1 MSEYVPR
8 LADGWLADDL
18 RSIGAVLVEGVK
30 GCGKTETARRMSASE
45 VLLDQVL
52 DASQV
57 LAVNPAAILDGPTP
71 RLIDEWQ
78 REPRVWDFV
87 RRAVDERRGPG
98 QFVLTGSAT
107 PSDDVPRH
115 SGAGRF
121 ARMRMRPLTLFE
133 LGYSSGVVSVAAL
146 LQGKECLAMTR
157 DVSVPEYAERLAV
170 GGWPALIGADQ
181 ARAQRYLDSYIDNL
195 IEVDVPLVSGTR
207 RDPRR
212 IRRFLLAFA
221 QLSSHPA
228 RMSTLVARAAEAD
241 DQIPSGDSAVGVSR
255 WAAQPYLDA
264 LERLMVVDDVP
275 AWSPRLRS
283 RARLVEIPKRQLVDP
298 SLAAALMRCDAE
310 RLLNDLETLG
320 FLFES
325 MVARDLRIYGRCA
338 DADIYHYREAGGRRE
353 VDLILE
359 CRDGRWCGFEV
370 KLGGTDA
377 IDKAARS
384 LLELSA
390 TAVRRPPS
398 ALAVITAGPYCFTRP
413 DGVHQIP
420 LACLGP

>member
-8 LADGWLADDL
+8 LADRWLADDL
-18 RSIGAVLVEGVK
+18 HSIGAVLVEGVK
-30 GCGKTETARRMSASE
+30 GCGKTETAREFAASE
-45 VLLDQVL
+45 VLLDQVF

-57 LAVNPAAILDGPTP
+57 LSVNPAVILDGPTP

-87 RRAVDERRGPG
+87 RRAVDERRAPG

-107 PSDDVPRH
+107 PRDDVPRH

-121 ARMRMRPLTLFE
+121 ARLRMRPLTLFE
-133 LGYSSGVVSVAAL
+133 LGYSSGAVSVAAL
-146 LQGKECLAMTR
+146 LQGRKCPSMTC
-157 DVSVPEYAERLAV
+157 DVSVPEYAKCLTV

-221 QLSSHPA
+221 QLSAHPA
-228 RMSTLVARAAEAD
+228 RMSTLVARAGEAD
-241 DQIPSGDSAVGVSR
+241 DQIPSGASAVGVSR

-264 LERLMVVDDVP
+264 LERLMVVDDIP

-283 RARLVEIPKRQLVDP
+283 RARLVEIPKRHLVDP
-298 SLAAALMRCDAE
+298 SLGAALMRCDAE
-310 RLLNDLETLG
+310 RLLNDIETFG

-325 MVARDLRIYGRCA
+325 MVARDLRNYGRCA

-390 TAVRRPPS
+390 TEVREPPS